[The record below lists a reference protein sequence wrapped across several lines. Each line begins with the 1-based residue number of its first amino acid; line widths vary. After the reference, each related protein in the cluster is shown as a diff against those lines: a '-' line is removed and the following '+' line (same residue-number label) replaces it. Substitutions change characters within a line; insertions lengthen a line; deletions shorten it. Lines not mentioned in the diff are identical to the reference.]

1 MAVVTAPLASSRSSG
16 TALLA
21 LAIGLFLVAFLVV
34 PVATV
39 VYVAF
44 TEKGGGAFTL
54 INFLD
59 FVRTELFVRSFWN
72 SVYVSAMTVL
82 WSSAFALPLAYLT
95 TRFEFRGAMLVH
107 TLGFLPLIMPPF
119 VGAVAMQL
127 LFGRNGTVNLLL
139 DEYFDFKIGFMEGLN
154 GVIFLQAIH
163 YFPFILVN
171 LSAALRNIDRS
182 MEEAAQNLG
191 SHGLR
196 LFRRIALPLA
206 LPGYVAGASLVF
218 VKVFDDVASPLL
230 LNVKEMLA
238 PQAYLRIT
246 SIGIDDPMGYVI
258 AVVLIVIA
266 VVTMWAS
273 AQVLKGKDYAT
284 VQRGGGGLARRRLN
298 GRQSVLAYAVVLLIL
313 VLVLA
318 PHVGLLLLSFATVWS
333 FSPLPDGYTFAHY
346 ARVLGDS
353 STYIT
358 NTLLY
363 SGLAAAIDVVLGGAI
378 AYLVLRTRLPGRT
391 ILDWGAG
398 AALAV
403 PGVVL
408 GIGYLRAFYGV
419 RLPDGTPLATLWIVI
434 VLAIAIRRL
443 PYALRAAYAALQ
455 QISLSLEEAAENL
468 GATKSRTVRRI
479 VIPLMTGGLLA
490 GFVTSFATAAVE
502 LSAVL
507 MLVQNNSDAPLSYG
521 LYVLMQT
528 PAGRGA
534 GAALG
539 VIAVIIVAI
548 CMALSQFV
556 ADRSQRARG
565 MDI

>member
-1 MAVVTAPLASSRSSG
+1 MSRSPG
-16 TALLA
+16 QIALA
-21 LAIGLFLVAFLVV
+21 LAIALFLGVFLIV

-44 TEKGGGAFTL
+44 TEKGGGGLTL
-54 INFLD
+54 VNFLD
-59 FVRTELFVRSFWN
+59 FGRTDLFVRSFWN
-72 SVYVSAMTVL
+72 SVYVSGMTVVWASVL
-82 WSSAFALPLAYLT
+82 ALPLAYLT
-95 TRFEFRGAMLVH
+95 TRFEFRGALLVQ

-127 LFGRNGTVNLLL
+127 LFGRNGSVNLLL
-139 DEYFDFKIGFMEGLN
+139 DEWFDFKIGFMEGLN

-196 LFRRIALPLA
+196 LFLCIALSVA
-206 LPGYVAGASLVF
+206 LPGYIAGASLVF
-218 VKVFDDVASPLL
+218 VKVFDDVATPLL

-258 AVVLIVIA
+258 SVVLILVA
-266 VVTMWAS
+266 VATMWAT
-273 AQVLKGKDYAT
+273 ALVMKGKDYAT
-284 VQRGGGGLARRRLN
+284 TQRGGGGLARRQLKPREK
-298 GRQSVLAYAVVLLIL
+298 VLAYAVVILIL
-313 VLVLA
+313 ALVLA
-318 PHVGLLLLSFATVWS
+318 PHVGLVLLSFATVWS
-333 FSPLPDGYTFAHY
+333 FSPLPDGYTLAHY
-346 ARVLGDS
+346 TRVLGDS
-353 STYIT
+353 SVYIK
-358 NTLLY
+358 NTLIY
-363 SGLAAAIDVVLGGAI
+363 SGLAATIDVAIGGTI
-378 AYLVLRTRLPGRT
+378 AYLVLRTRLPGRQW
-391 ILDWGAG
+391 LDWA
-398 AALAV
+398 ASTALAV

-419 RLPDGTPLATLWIVI
+419 SLPDGTPLATLWIVI

-455 QISLSLEEAAENL
+455 QISVSLEEAAENL
-468 GATKSRTVRRI
+468 GATKARTVRRV

-507 MLVQNNSDAPLSYG
+507 ILVQSNSDAPLAYG

-539 VIAVIIVAI
+539 VIAVLIVAV
-548 CMALSQFV
+548 CMGLSQLAV
-556 ADRSQRARG
+556 DRSQRARG

>member
-1 MAVVTAPLASSRSSG
+1 LNADRSIGQIILAAAI
-16 TALLA
+16 ALFLLVFLA
-21 LAIGLFLVAFLVV
+21 L

-39 VYVAF
+39 VRVAF
-44 TEKGGGAFTL
+44 TDKAGALTL
-54 INFLD
+54 VNFVD
-59 FVRTELFVRSFWN
+59 FVRTDLFVRSFWN
-72 SVYVSAMTVL
+72 SLYVSAMTVV
-82 WSSAFALPLAYLT
+82 WASAFALPLAYLT
-95 TRFEFRGAMLVH
+95 TRFEFRGAMLVQ

-127 LFGRNGTVNLLL
+127 LFGRNGTINLML
-139 DEYFDFKIGFMEGLN
+139 DEWFDFRIDIMEGLN
-154 GVIFLQAIH
+154 GVVFLQAIH

-171 LSAALRNIDRS
+171 LSAALRNIDRA

-191 SHGLR
+191 SNGLR

-206 LPGYVAGASLVF
+206 MPGYVAGASLVF
-218 VKVFDDVASPLL
+218 VKVFDDIASPLL

-238 PQAYLRIT
+238 PQAYLRVT

-258 AVVLIVIA
+258 SVVLIA
-266 VVTMWAS
+266 VAVLTMWAS
-273 AQVLKGKDYAT
+273 AQLLKGKDYAT
-284 VQRGGGGLARRRLN
+284 TQRGGGGLARRKLRP
-298 GRQSVLAYAVVLLIL
+298 REAVLAYAIVVLIL
-313 VLVLA
+313 ALVLA
-318 PHVGLLLLSFATVWS
+318 PHIGLVLLSLATVWS
-333 FSPLPDGYTFAHY
+333 FSPLPDAYTLAHY
-346 ARVLGDS
+346 TRVLGDS
-353 STYIT
+353 SVYVK
-358 NTLLY
+358 NTLIY
-363 SGLAAAIDVVLGGAI
+363 SGLAAAIDVAVGGAI
-378 AYLVLRTRLPGRT
+378 AYLVLRTRLPGRQS
-391 ILDWGAG
+391 LDWFAS

-419 RLPDGTPLATLWIVI
+419 SLPDGTPLAALWIVI

-455 QISLSLEEAAENL
+455 QISVSLEEAAENL
-468 GATKSRTVRRI
+468 GATKARTVRRI
-479 VIPLMTGGLLA
+479 VVPLMTGGLLA
-490 GFVTSFATAAVE
+490 GFITSFATAAVE

-507 MLVQNNSDAPLSYG
+507 ILVQNNSDAPLSYG
-521 LYVLMQT
+521 LYVFMQT

-548 CMALSQFV
+548 CMFLSQLA

-565 MDI
+565 LDM

>member
-1 MAVVTAPLASSRSSG
+1 MAIVTAPLAGSRSPG
-16 TALLA
+16 AALLA
-21 LAIGLFLVAFLVV
+21 LAIGLFLVVFLVV

-44 TEKGGGAFTL
+44 TDKGGGEFTL
-54 INFLD
+54 VNFLD

-258 AVVLIVIA
+258 AVVLILIA
-266 VVTMWAS
+266 VATMWAS
-273 AQVLKGKDYAT
+273 ARVLKGKDYAT
-284 VQRGGGGLARRRLN
+284 IQRGGGGLTRRTLN
-298 GRQSVLAYAVVLLIL
+298 GRQALLAYAVVLLIL
-313 VLVLA
+313 ALVLA
-318 PHVGLLLLSFATVWS
+318 PHLGLLLLSCATVWS

-363 SGLAAAIDVVLGGAI
+363 SSLAAGIDVLLGGAI

-419 RLPDGTPLATLWIVI
+419 RLPDGTSLAALWIVI

-539 VIAVIIVAI
+539 VIAVIIVAV
-548 CMALSQFV
+548 CMALSQLV